1 MDPFFSAFREVVRAI
16 NSPFELNQVLD
27 TITRTVKKA
36 LDVKGSSL
44 MLLDEKKNTLRVV
57 STCGLS
63 DEFLKKGPIAANG
76 VIQDTLFG
84 GDHYVK
90 SDVAADKRIQYPEA
104 CRKEGIVSICTFPI
118 SVRNSLIGVLR
129 LYTDLSREFTDDEIE
144 FVEAIAEQSGI
155 AIDHALKYEHL
166 KKKQS
171 MLRLES
177 IDVGGRR
184 KFVLM
189 RHKEG

>member
-36 LDVKGSSL
+36 LNVKGSSL
-44 MLLDEKKNTLRVV
+44 MLLDENKKTLRVV

-63 DEFLKKGPIAANG
+63 EEFLGKGPIAADG
-76 VIQDTLFG
+76 VIQDTLSS
-84 GDHYVK
+84 GDHYLM
-90 SDVAADKRIQYPEA
+90 SDVVADKRTQYPEA

-118 SVRNSLIGVLR
+118 SARNRVIGVLR
-129 LYTDLSREFTDDEIE
+129 LYTDLSRDFTDDEIE
-144 FVEAIAEQSGI
+144 FMEAIVEQSGI
-155 AIDHALKYEHL
+155 AIDHALRYEHL
-166 KKKQS
+166 KKKES

-177 IDVGGRR
+177 IDIGGRR